1 MGRYKH
7 PPRGPED
14 VTPADDV
21 FRRGDEVQI
30 VHGPG
35 QETRIPADEFY
46 GDTDE

>member
-1 MGRYKH
+1 MEQYQG
-7 PPRGPED
+7 PPEGPED

-35 QETRIPADEFY
+35 QETRIPASEFY
-46 GDTDE
+46 EDSDE